1 MLVGMATTL
10 TTRSCPLLAAA
21 VLSLPLALGACGS
34 GDVEAYCAE
43 LAGSRDQFVA
53 TDSGGEVSFGD
64 LIDVFERVG
73 DTAPDEVA
81 EQWATLNEATDELQD
96 RLDEAD
102 IDVEELDRLV
112 SGDIDEDVDP
122 EKLEEVGAALEGFGG
137 QEYEA
142 AADEIAEHAEAE
154 CEIALE

>member
-1 MLVGMATTL
+1 MTTTR
-10 TTRSCPLLAAA
+10 TTRSSALLA

-43 LAGSRDQFVA
+43 LADSRDQFEA
-53 TDSGGEVSFGD
+53 IDSGGEVSFGE
-64 LIDVFERVG
+64 LIDVVDQLG
-73 DTAPDEVA
+73 DAAPDEVS
-81 EQWATLNEATDELQD
+81 EQWATLNEGTDELQD

-102 IDVEELDRLV
+102 IDVDELDRMV
-112 SGDIDEDVDP
+112 SGDIDEDVDL

-137 QEYEA
+137 QEYDQ

-154 CEIALE
+154 CDITLE